1 MQSFFVEK
9 RGKAERKKKEAKKKE
24 TDGHW
29 ETGAADGNP
38 PRIPTAAWKA
48 KTAFHSSHEAQQKFD
63 HPMYFFERQRST
75 LHRRT
80 FGPKNREHFID
91 DPKVYNV
98 TQVIGAEYAAAQK
111 RTRDLLWEARRSV
124 F

>member
-1 MQSFFVEK
+1 MQSFFVEM
-9 RGKAERKKKEAKKKE
+9 RGKAERKKKGAKKKE
-24 TDGHW
+24 TDGQW
-29 ETGAADGNP
+29 ETGAADGKSAADSHSGLESKN
-38 PRIPTAAWKA
+38 RFPT
-48 KTAFHSSHEAQQKFD
+48 
-63 HPMYFFERQRST
+63 
-75 LHRRT
+75 LNRRT